1 MLLSFILL
9 TGEKVMHV
17 SKIRK
22 LSLFTFL
29 LLFMPFN
36 IFSEEE
42 SITIEEVTV
51 TAQKREEDAQSVP
64 IAITALSQE
73 LQESTIRNLVDINGY
88 APNVR
93 IGKAAARARGSAITI
108 RGISYSETD
117 KSFDSPIAVTLD
129 GIFIGTNSGQLIENF
144 DVDRIE
150 ILRGPQGTLFGKN
163 TVGGVINVVRS
174 KPTGEFG
181 GQYKIAGGEWG
192 RQEFKGILNTALGD
206 NLAAKFFFNSTESD
220 GYMTNTFLNEDGP
233 KVDYVNFGVSLLFS
247 PSEVTEAILT
257 VETYDDGSDVGAATN
272 KNDATHLVCV
282 PFGAIFF
289 TANNTC
295 EATDPNDGEKE
306 YSTERMN
313 EGQYDTDAI
322 SLTLTHDI
330 DETTRFV
337 SVTGFRDE
345 SEDTRWDLDGTSA
358 AFTTIV
364 ANNQYEQLSQEFRF
378 EGGNDSMN
386 YVVGAF
392 LWENEYTQ
400 YWDTYNLWQ
409 YLVPG
414 LVDGSVPLFLCQNAA
429 GLGAL
434 RCDTGA
440 PGPGLGP
447 GFVQKLYQ
455 HQEVNSQALFAQ
467 IDWNISE
474 KTILTTGIRY
484 TKEEKEFLAGQSYLA
499 PLNRVNV
506 QNFGDIQGGGYA
518 KGLFNMT
525 MDWSEISPKIGIT
538 HYPREDLMYYASYSE
553 GFHSGGFF
561 GRNQNAADF
570 ANTYEPEYAN
580 SFEIGMKSQWMDN
593 RLQFN
598 ATYFYND
605 FEDKQDSSIKQ
616 DPTTLTV
623 VTVVDNVAGVE
634 YSGVELELKGIVNA
648 NFNWFATL
656 GTLDSEYDGFVSDLD
671 GADPVTGLLEPTNND
686 YLTVK
691 FAPEL
696 TYAIGAN
703 YSRDIGSSV
712 MSVNVK
718 YDWVD
723 ELETNTQ
730 NLVAGHVDSTGFWNA
745 SVDFESESY
754 RLSFFAR
761 NITDEVIVSTV
772 DIAPLMQ
779 YGQATAGR
787 NWGIELSGRF

>member
-1 MLLSFILL
+1 
-9 TGEKVMHV
+9 
-17 SKIRK
+17 
-22 LSLFTFL
+22 
-29 LLFMPFN
+29 
-36 IFSEEE
+36 
-42 SITIEEVTV
+42 
-51 TAQKREEDAQSVP
+51 
-64 IAITALSQE
+64 
-73 LQESTIRNLVDINGY
+73 
-88 APNVR
+88 
-93 IGKAAARARGSAITI
+93 
-108 RGISYSETD
+108 
-117 KSFDSPIAVTLD
+117 
-129 GIFIGTNSGQLIENF
+129 
-144 DVDRIE
+144 
-150 ILRGPQGTLFGKN
+150 
-163 TVGGVINVVRS
+163 
-174 KPTGEFG
+174 
-181 GQYKIAGGEWG
+181 
-192 RQEFKGILNTALGD
+192 
-206 NLAAKFFFNSTESD
+206 
-220 GYMTNTFLNEDGP
+220 
-233 KVDYVNFGVSLLFS
+233 
-247 PSEVTEAILT
+247 
-257 VETYDDGSDVGAATN
+257 
-272 KNDATHLVCV
+272 
-282 PFGAIFF
+282 
-289 TANNTC
+289 
-295 EATDPNDGEKE
+295 
-306 YSTERMN
+306 
-313 EGQYDTDAI
+313 
-322 SLTLTHDI
+322 
-330 DETTRFV
+330 
-337 SVTGFRDE
+337 
-345 SEDTRWDLDGTSA
+345 
-358 AFTTIV
+358 
-364 ANNQYEQLSQEFRF
+364 
-378 EGGNDSMN
+378 
-386 YVVGAF
+386 
-392 LWENEYTQ
+392 
-400 YWDTYNLWQ
+400 
-409 YLVPG
+409 
-414 LVDGSVPLFLCQNAA
+414 
-429 GLGAL
+429 
-434 RCDTGA
+434 
-440 PGPGLGP
+440 
-447 GFVQKLYQ
+447 
-455 HQEVNSQALFAQ
+455 
-467 IDWNISE
+467 
-474 KTILTTGIRY
+474 
-484 TKEEKEFLAGQSYLA
+484 
-499 PLNRVNV
+499 
-506 QNFGDIQGGGYA
+506 
-518 KGLFNMT
+518 MT

>member
-1 MLLSFILL
+1 MSLIKSKFLNGFLGIALASFFLPVGILAA
-9 TGEKVMHV
+9 
-17 SKIRK
+17 
-22 LSLFTFL
+22 
-29 LLFMPFN
+29 
-36 IFSEEE
+36 EEE
-42 SITIEEVTV
+42 DSVTIEEITV

-93 IGKAAARARGSAITI
+93 IGKNSSRSRGSAITV
-108 RGISYSETD
+108 RGISYSEND

-129 GIFIGTNSGQLIENF
+129 GIFIGTNSGQIIENF

-181 GQYKIAGGEWG
+181 GLYKIAGGEWG
-192 RQEFKGILNTALGD
+192 RQEFKGILNTSLGD

-233 KVDYVNFGVSLLFS
+233 RVDYVNYGVSLQLS
-247 PSEVTEAILT
+247 PSDVTDVLLT
-257 VETYDDGSDVGAATN
+257 IETYDDGSDVGAALN
-272 KNDATHLVCV
+272 KNDNNHLVCL

-289 TANNTC
+289 TAHNTC
-295 EATDPNDGEKE
+295 AATDPGDGETE
-306 YSTERMN
+306 YSTERRN

-322 SLTLTHDI
+322 SLTISHDI
-330 DETTRFV
+330 NETTRFV
-337 SVTGFRDE
+337 SVTGYRDE
-345 SEDTRWDLDGTSA
+345 SEDTEWDLDGTSA
-358 AFTTIV
+358 EFTTII
-364 ANNQYEQLSQEFRF
+364 ADNQYEQFSQEFRF

-400 YWDTYNLWQ
+400 YWDTYHLWQ

-414 LVDGSVPLFLCQNAA
+414 LVDGSIPLFLCQNAGA
-429 GLGAL
+429 LGAL

-455 HQEVNSQALFAQ
+455 HQDVSSQAIFAQ

-474 KTILTTGIRY
+474 KTVLTTGVRY

-499 PLNRVNV
+499 PLNRVHI
-506 QNFGDIQGGGYA
+506 QNFDDIQGGGYA

-525 MDWSEISPKIGIT
+525 MDWNEVSPKIGIT
-538 HYPREDLMYYASYSE
+538 HHPREDLMYYASYSE

-561 GRNQNAADF
+561 GRNQNAVDF

-580 SFEIGMKSQWMDN
+580 SFELGMKSQWMDN

-598 ATYFYND
+598 ATYFFND

-634 YSGVELELKGIVNA
+634 YSGVELELKGIVNS
-648 NFNWFATL
+648 NFSWFATL
-656 GTLDSEYDGFVSDLD
+656 GTLDSEYQGFISDLD

-696 TYAIGAN
+696 TYAVGAN
-703 YSRDIGSSV
+703 YSTDMGSSQ
-712 MSVNVK
+712 MTVNVK

-723 ELETNTQ
+723 DFETNTQ
-730 NLVAGHVDSTGFWNA
+730 NFIAGHADSTGYWNA
-745 SVDFESESY
+745 SVDFDFETY
-754 RLSFFAR
+754 RLSVFAR
-761 NITDEVIVSTV
+761 NITDEIIVGTV

-779 YGQATAGR
+779 NGQATPGR